1 MAKQNYYS
9 VLGVPRNATAKDI
22 KQAYRKLARKYHP
35 DVNPGDA
42 AAEQKFKEVSEAYA
56 VIGNPESRKKY
67 DQFGSQ
73 AFSSGFDSVFGK
85 GSGSGGG
92 HTGNLRDFFN
102 SRGGFADSFG
112 SIFEDLFGGTQPRA
126 HTTSGRGQD
135 IEQTVEIG
143 FEEAIRGT
151 TIHVQ
156 VPRQHSNV
164 ERLQVKIPAGV
175 DTGSKIRLAG
185 KGKAGKYGS
194 PAGDLYI
201 VTRVR
206 PHAYFTRRGHDIM
219 CEVPVTLAEI
229 TLGRK
234 IDVPTIDG
242 KTTMTI
248 PTGTQ
253 NGRLFRLR
261 GKGVPHLKGG
271 GQGDQYVKVQVVLP
285 EALDE
290 LSRRLIA
297 EFDQRNP
304 LQPRRQMRY

>member
-9 VLGVPRNATAKDI
+9 VLGVPRDASAKDI

-35 DVNPGDA
+35 DVNPGDP

-56 VIGNPESRKKY
+56 VLGNPENRKKY
-67 DQFGSQ
+67 DHFGSQ
-73 AFSSGFDSVFGK
+73 AFSGGFESAFDRDSGF
-85 GSGSGGG
+85 GGF

-102 SRGGFADSFG
+102 SRGGFAESVG
-112 SIFEDLFGGTQPRA
+112 SIFEDFFGGAQQRP
-126 HTTSGRGQD
+126 HTASHRGQD
-135 IEQTVEIG
+135 REQTVEIR
-143 FEEAIRGT
+143 FEEAVRGT
-151 TIHVQ
+151 TISVQ
-156 VPRQHSNV
+156 VPRLHGPV

-185 KGKAGKYGS
+185 KGEAGKYGS

-201 VTRVR
+201 VTHVQ
-206 PHAYFTRRGHDIM
+206 PHPYFTRQGDDIL

-229 TLGRK
+229 MLGGK
-234 IDVPTIDG
+234 IEVPTIDG

-248 PTGTQ
+248 PAATQ

-261 GKGVPHLKGG
+261 GKGIPHLKGG

-285 EALDE
+285 ETLDE
-290 LSRRLIA
+290 SSRRLIA
-297 EFDQRNP
+297 EFDQRNR
-304 LQPRRQMRY
+304 LQPRRHMRY